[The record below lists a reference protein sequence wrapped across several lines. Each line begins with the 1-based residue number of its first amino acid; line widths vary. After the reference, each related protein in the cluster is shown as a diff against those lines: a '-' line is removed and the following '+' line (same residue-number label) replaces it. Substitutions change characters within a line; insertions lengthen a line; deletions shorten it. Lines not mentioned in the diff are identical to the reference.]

1 MKNIIGII
9 VGGLWLD
16 CMGFLAWVYSGQ
28 VPPQGYWLGRATY
41 EFLKVVLNIN

>member
-1 MKNIIGII
+1 MKYLIGII

-28 VPPQGYWLGRATY
+28 VPPNDFYWLGKITSDI
-41 EFLKVVLNIN
+41 LKTILA